1 MREFQYE
8 KINFLS
14 INVDIMIFFRNRDK
28 DLLANAKDYDNYT
41 LLQAAAFEGKSDVV
55 DYLLG
60 KGAGKNCRH

>member
-1 MREFQYE
+1 M
-8 KINFLS
+8 KKLIFLS